1 MKTKK
6 VSLNCLRPN
15 NWYLNIEKVNKI
27 REVWSL
33 RKQDELPFILV
44 CEIDKVLAIIDG
56 NTRAF
61 VAWENGVKELE
72 VRIEDL
78 ESIDE
83 FGGLY
88 KKIHRQGPVEG
99 VSLVEDLSKRL
110 LHPEEYQTKWLN
122 KCQELIQT
130 D

>member
-15 NWYLNIEKVNKI
+15 NWYLNIEKVNEI
-27 REVWSL
+27 REIWDL
-33 RKQDELPFILV
+33 GKEDELPFILT

-72 VRIEDL
+72 VQVESLDTIDEFSELYRMIHHQGPAEGVSSIEDL
-78 ESIDE
+78 S
-83 FGGLY
+83 
-88 KKIHRQGPVEG
+88 Q
-99 VSLVEDLSKRL
+99 RL
-110 LHPEEYQTKWLN
+110 LHPEEYQEKWLS
-122 KCQELIQT
+122 KCQSLINKA
-130 D
+130 